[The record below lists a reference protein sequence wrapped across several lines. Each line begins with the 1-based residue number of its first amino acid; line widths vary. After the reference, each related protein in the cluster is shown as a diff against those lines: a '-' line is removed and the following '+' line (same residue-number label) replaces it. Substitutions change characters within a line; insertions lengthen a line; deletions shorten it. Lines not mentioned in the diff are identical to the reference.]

1 MGEREGKIEL
11 RVDFPPSPD
20 VMPVYANHVTAQF
33 LGSEFVISFYAA
45 FPPMLSPDEARKSEI
60 INVEAKCVA
69 RLVISRERMPDIAR
83 ALSENVSQATA
94 GDGNTNPQ
102 PRGARNG

>member
-45 FPPMLSPDEARKSEI
+45 FPPMLSPDEARKSEV

-69 RLVISRERMPDIAR
+69 RLVISRDRMPDIASV
-83 ALSENVSQATA
+83 LSENVSRATTS
-94 GDGNTNPQ
+94 DSNTDPQ
-102 PRGARNG
+102 PKGTSNG